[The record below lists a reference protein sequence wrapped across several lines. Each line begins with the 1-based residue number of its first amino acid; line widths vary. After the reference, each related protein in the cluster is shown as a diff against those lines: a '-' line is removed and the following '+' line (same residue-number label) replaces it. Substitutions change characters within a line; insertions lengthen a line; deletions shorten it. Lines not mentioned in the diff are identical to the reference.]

1 MLRQSL
7 TTCIGLLFIKFKTK
21 RTMKMYFMKN
31 SGEEVKFGDMI
42 ELDFT
47 KDTED
52 GHTCH
57 HHLECKFIPGLI
69 PLLLEKD
76 IIEEKELKEDEKE
89 NTETPDNEDCEIA
102 QIILS
107 TLENFALK
115 FKQMDDKIN
124 TLNKIVNKLKDNK
137 NGKSSARE

>member
-1 MLRQSL
+1 
-7 TTCIGLLFIKFKTK
+7 
-21 RTMKMYFMKN
+21 MKKYFMKN

-69 PLLLEKD
+69 PLLLEKN
-76 IIEEKELKEDEKE
+76 IIEEKELKEDKDE
-89 NTETPDNEDCEIA
+89 NTETSDNEDCEIA
-102 QIILS
+102 NMILS
-107 TLENFALK
+107 TLETFALK

-124 TLNKIVNKLKDNK
+124 TLNKIVNELKDNK

>member
-1 MLRQSL
+1 
-7 TTCIGLLFIKFKTK
+7 
-21 RTMKMYFMKN
+21 MKKYFMKD

-69 PLLLEKD
+69 PLLLEKN
-76 IIEEKELKEDEKE
+76 IIEEKELKEDKDE
-89 NTETPDNEDCEIA
+89 NTETSDNEDCEIA
-102 QIILS
+102 NMILS
-107 TLENFALK
+107 ILETFALK

-124 TLNKIVNKLKDNK
+124 TLNKIVNELKDNK